1 MNTNLNGTLVEFRN
15 LFNQMSVG
23 FDDYWMPREKGSN
36 YPPYNL
42 IEESKNTYRIEMA
55 VAGFSKDSIEIF
67 EEEGKLTIVGDRN
80 EEDTSDEELWHYNG
94 LAQRRFSRSFNL
106 APNVEVTEAK
116 LENGILVVRFL
127 KDENK
132 NRKTIEIR

>member
-1 MNTNLNGTLVEFRN
+1 MNAVNGTLVEFRN

-23 FDDYWMPREKGSN
+23 FDDYWIPREKGSN

-42 IEESKNTYRIEMA
+42 IEESKNIYRIEMA

-80 EEDTSDEELWHYNG
+80 EEDASVKSEETTTKVVYSSKEEMSEQEPEKVKHNPEAVADKQL
-94 LAQRRFSRSFNL
+94 NL
-106 APNVEVTEAK
+106 LRK
-116 LENGILVVRFL
+116 MKILL
-127 KDENK
+127 
-132 NRKTIEIR
+132 